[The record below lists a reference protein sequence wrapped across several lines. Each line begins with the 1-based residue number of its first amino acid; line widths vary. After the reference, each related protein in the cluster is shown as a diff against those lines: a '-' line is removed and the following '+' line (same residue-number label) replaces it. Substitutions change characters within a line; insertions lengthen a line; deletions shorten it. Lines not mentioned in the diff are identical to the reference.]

1 MHVRE
6 ATPTDRVAVANVLDG
21 AMLDTDPDLLAAS
34 IARGETL
41 VAVASGGR
49 TDAGD
54 TTDTDD
60 ERILGSLVL
69 DADRIASVAVRRRR
83 RGQGIGRALVE
94 AALTERDELV
104 AEFDERVRPFYE
116 SLGFEIEPVDGEGGR
131 YRGHR

>member
-41 VAVASGGR
+41 VAVAGGES
-49 TDAGD
+49 TDI
-54 TTDTDD
+54 DD
-60 ERILGSLVL
+60 DRVLGVLVL
-69 DADRIASVAVRRRR
+69 IADRIVSVAVRRRR

-94 AALTERDELV
+94 AALTERDGLV

-116 SLGFEIEPVDGEGGR
+116 SLGFDIEPLDGENRR